1 MDHNHIAI
9 DIISVSKIYR
19 GNSVP
24 AIDNVSL
31 RIPEGQIMGLL
42 GPNGAGKTTMIKM
55 LCGLLSP
62 DAGEI
67 FIGGLSFKNRPEG
80 IKKIIGVVPQDIALF
95 PSLTARENLKV
106 FGGIGGLKGKMLKQ
120 RIDEL
125 LPLFG
130 LDNSAGRKVEH
141 FSGGMKRRLN
151 LIAGLM
157 HDPRILFLDEPTVG
171 VDVQSKKVIIDNIFE
186 INRKGTTIVYTSHYL
201 EEAENLCSSV
211 AILDHGRVI
220 ARGSVKDLIIKSG
233 NNSSLEDVF
242 LSLTGESLRD

>member
-1 MDHNHIAI
+1 MFYNQIAI
-9 DIISVSKIYR
+9 DIKRVSKFYK

-24 AIDNVSL
+24 AIDHVSL
-31 RIPEGQIMGLL
+31 QVPKGQIFGLL

-62 DAGEI
+62 TEGAI
-67 FIGGLSFKNRPEG
+67 FIGGLSLKTQMSG
-80 IKKIIGVVPQDIALF
+80 IKKLIGVVPQDIALF

-106 FGGIGGLKGKMLKQ
+106 FGGIGGLRGKKLKQ
-120 RIDEL
+120 RIDEM
-125 LPLFG
+125 LPVFG
-130 LDNSAGRKVEH
+130 LENSADRRVEH

-157 HDPRILFLDEPTVG
+157 HDPQILFLDEPTVG
-171 VDVQSKKVIIDNIFE
+171 VDVHSKKVITDNLFE

-201 EEAENLCSSV
+201 EEAENLCSSI
-211 AILDHGRVI
+211 AILDKGKI
-220 ARGSVKDLIIKSG
+220 ITSGLLGELIRNSG
-233 NNSSLEDVF
+233 INTSLEDVF